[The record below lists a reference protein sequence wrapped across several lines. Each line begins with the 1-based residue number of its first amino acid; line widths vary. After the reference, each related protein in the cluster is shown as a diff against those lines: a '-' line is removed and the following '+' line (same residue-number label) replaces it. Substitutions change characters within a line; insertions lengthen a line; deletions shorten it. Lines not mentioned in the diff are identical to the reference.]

1 MQVPKK
7 GEKMHV
13 KGALCR
19 IHQLLFVNT
28 PFQVGP
34 GEIEGE
40 LQWSGTSCISP
51 FNTVEIQ
58 TK

>member
-1 MQVPKK
+1 MQVPLK
-7 GEKMHV
+7 GEKMRV

-34 GEIEGE
+34 GEIGE
-40 LQWSGTSCISP
+40 LQWSGTSCIT
-51 FNTVEIQ
+51 FL
-58 TK
+58 

>member
-1 MQVPKK
+1 MQVPLK

-34 GEIEGE
+34 GEMEGE
-40 LQWSGTSCISP
+40 LQWSGTSCITSL
-51 FNTVEIQ
+51 
-58 TK
+58 